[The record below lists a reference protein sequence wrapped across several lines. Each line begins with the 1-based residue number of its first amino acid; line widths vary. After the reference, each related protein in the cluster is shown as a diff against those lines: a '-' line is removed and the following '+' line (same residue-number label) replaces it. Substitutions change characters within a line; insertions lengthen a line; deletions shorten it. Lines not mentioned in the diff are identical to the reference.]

1 MGVKNQNF
9 LKRENHLL
17 VLRLIIKN
25 HPLTRSDISKKT
37 VMSFTSASRIVA
49 SLLDA
54 GLIEEKYYQ
63 YQGSGR
69 KATYLVPKE
78 DAVISFGVE
87 LDRNKI
93 RIGCMDF
100 MGELIV
106 SKNLDYT
113 VKDPSETVQYIAD
126 QIREIIDEE
135 AFHKETITGVC
146 IGLPGLVNIEDGMV
160 ELSTQ
165 FGWRQVPL
173 KQMIE
178 KELGLPALVENELK
192 LKAIAEYEQVDPS
205 VIKDMVILGLGSG
218 VGSVLISEGSIY
230 RGKDNFAG
238 EIGHT
243 IVNPNGNFC
252 TCGNFGCIQ
261 TYIAEEFLL
270 KEASKVKPIKCI
282 QDILREMD
290 KGERWAE
297 RIIHQAVTYAAM
309 TINNLVNIHNPH
321 LVIVSGFL
329 VESYPTIQDM
339 IFKEY
344 NTEIRGERLNKSEL
358 QLSKTKSKGIVI
370 GAGLIMQQEYL
381 QDYYFV

>member
-1 MGVKNQNF
+1 LQNF
-9 LKRENHLL
+9 MKRENHLL

-218 VGSVLISEGSIY
+218 VGSVLISEGAIY

-270 KEASKVKPIKCI
+270 KEASKVKQIKCV

-329 VESYPTIQDM
+329 VESYPTIQNM

-344 NTEIRGERLNKSEL
+344 N
-358 QLSKTKSKGIVI
+358 
-370 GAGLIMQQEYL
+370 
-381 QDYYFV
+381 